1 MPDQALG
8 NIIDHNRETWD
19 SFYSEHFA
27 KRLLY
32 PEAQFLHLLHRY
44 ALKSP
49 LKRGVCVGAGDA
61 PEAFAC
67 VRLGMDMTCV
77 DISPTA
83 VTRLN
88 GFAETDGVADRLRAL
103 VADQR
108 DLSVLPSDSFD
119 LAISWSVISYLSEE
133 EAPLAIAELLRVL
146 KPGGSFIG
154 ILESTESSGF
164 YQKGAQQ
171 VRGRT
176 YRMPAKSSTV
186 RNNVMITFYTEPDV
200 RELLASFEQ
209 LALGLKSFTLPPDL
223 SHRVAQWVFHARK
236 PGS

>member
-1 MPDQALG
+1 MSGKVLG
-8 NIIDHNRETWD
+8 SIIDHNRETWD
-19 SFYSEHFA
+19 SFYTEHA
-27 KRLLY
+27 EKRLEY

-49 LKRGVCVGAGDA
+49 LRRGLCVGAGDA

-77 DISPTA
+77 DIAPTA

-88 GFAETDGVADRLRAL
+88 RFAAADGVADRLRAV

-108 DLSVLPSDSFD
+108 NLGECASDSFD

-133 EAPLAIAELLRVL
+133 EAPKAIAELWRVL
-146 KPGGSFIG
+146 RPGGSFIG

-164 YQKGAQQ
+164 YQKGAEQ
-171 VRGRT
+171 VQGRT
-176 YRMPAKSSTV
+176 YRMPAESSTV

-200 RELLASFEQ
+200 RELLAPFEQ
-209 LALGLKSFTLPPDL
+209 LSLGLKSFTLPPDL
-223 SHRVAQWVFHARK
+223 RHRVAQWVFHTKK
-236 PGS
+236 PAS